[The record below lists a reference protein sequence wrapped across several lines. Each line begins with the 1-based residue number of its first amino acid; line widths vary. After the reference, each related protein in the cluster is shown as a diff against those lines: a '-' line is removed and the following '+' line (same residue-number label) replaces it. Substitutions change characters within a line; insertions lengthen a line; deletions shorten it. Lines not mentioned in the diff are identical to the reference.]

1 MNTAKNEVFCWLQ
14 HEGCYLVERFTFG
27 GGEQKFSG
35 RGVSTGGEFFQVGG
49 GGMRKYL
56 AGGRTLLSLPS
67 RENHDPSSFFLF
79 FCFLVFSVVPFYYD
93 FMLIQFIKMTIWEI
107 FLSSNGGICSSVV
120 MQLLAEYH
128 LDFFK
133 IQFS

>member
-49 GGMRKYL
+49 GH
-56 AGGRTLLSLPS
+56 
-67 RENHDPSSFFLF
+67 E
-79 FCFLVFSVVPFYYD
+79 
-93 FMLIQFIKMTIWEI
+93 EI
-107 FLSSNGGICSSVV
+107 FGWWEDSTIPPQQG
-120 MQLLAEYH
+120 
-128 LDFFK
+128 K
-133 IQFS
+133 P